1 MIFRLRRTIFVW
13 IAILLVGR
21 VSLAQINPDEK
32 ETVRVKVNLNTD
44 GSRTVYQFDQ
54 PHHVATAT
62 TSSADGKV
70 INKIRYEVDDNGRF
84 LSGIVF
90 GPDEKFLFKSIYK
103 YNPSGRLD
111 EEAHLTKD
119 DQVINKMIYH
129 YDAAGRQTGYTV
141 VDANGKVLGQTI
153 PKPTASPKTRK
164 SGR

>member
-1 MIFRLRRTIFVW
+1 MIFLFRRTILVW
-13 IAILLVGR
+13 IAILLAGR
-21 VSLAQINPDEK
+21 GGLAQINPDEK
-32 ETVRVKVNLNTD
+32 ETVRVNVTLNTD
-44 GSRTVYQFDQ
+44 GSRTTYQFDQ

-62 TSSADGKV
+62 TTSADGKV
-70 INKIRYEVDDNGRF
+70 LNKIRYEIDDNGRF
-84 LSGIVF
+84 INGIIL

-111 EEAHLTKD
+111 QEAHLTKD
-119 DQVINKMIYH
+119 DQVINTMIYH

-141 VDANGKVLGQTI
+141 VDASGKVLGQTI